1 MFFEMA
7 PKGEL
12 ELNTGIQTARADM
25 KGLKFKKQKAYCS
38 QIQAA
43 AMHEGMEVVKLVV
56 GFA

>member
-1 MFFEMA
+1 MA

-12 ELNTGIQTARADM
+12 ELNTGIQTSRADM
-25 KGLKFKKQKAYCS
+25 KVLEFKKQREYCS

-43 AMHEGMEVVKLVV
+43 ATHGGMEVVKLVV